1 VKAPGFVDIYKGS
14 GGHKWEKQDE
24 YVSVRPHEEE
34 AGYVGICQ
42 ARKRHV

>member
-1 VKAPGFVDIYKGS
+1 VKAPGFVDISKES

-24 YVSVRPHEEE
+24 YVSVRTHEEE